1 MTDDRDEAAAAD
13 GRNETPLERAD
24 RNLNELLQEL
34 RVAQTGIQVMF
45 AFLLTVPFTQRFP
58 TLKPFERT
66 TYFVTLMLAAAGA
79 LLLIAPTAYHRMLF
93 RCGDKPHI
101 VRMAN
106 TFALAGL
113 ACVGAAIVGVIL
125 LVSSVLYGDA
135 VVVASTGAMAA
146 LWLVLWYGLPATRR
160 IRIQRGRVEA
170 SDAELRPG

>member
-1 MTDDRDEAAAAD
+1 MTHDGDEAAD

-58 TLKPFERT
+58 TLSPFERT

-79 LLLIAPTAYHRMLF
+79 VLLIAPTAYHRMLF
-93 RCGDKPHI
+93 RQGDKPHI
-101 VRMAN
+101 VRVAN

-113 ACVGAAIVGVIL
+113 ACVGTAIVGVIL
-125 LVSSVLYGDA
+125 LASSVLYGNA
-135 VVVASTGAMAA
+135 VVAISTGAMAA
-146 LWLVLWYGLPATRR
+146 LWLVLWYALPGVRRRR
-160 IRIQRGRVEA
+160 IERGTIEG
-170 SDAELRPG
+170 SDAELHAG